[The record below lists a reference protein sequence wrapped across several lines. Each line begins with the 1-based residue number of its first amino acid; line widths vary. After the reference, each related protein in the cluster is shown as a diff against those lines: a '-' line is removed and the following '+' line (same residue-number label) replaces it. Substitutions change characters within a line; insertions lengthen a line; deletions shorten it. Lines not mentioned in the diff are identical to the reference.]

1 MSSDAPMNTSDNP
14 TSMVIAI
21 IIEPTT
27 MNGARVTSRMNMAT
41 PCSHWVV
48 SPTSR
53 VMSDGAPIRSTSA
66 CESVF
71 MCEYRP
77 RLKLVPKPIDAR
89 DAKNCATSAKPSPT
103 AASRNIYMPQRTSGP

>member
-1 MSSDAPMNTSDNP
+1 MLKLLSYLKGYRVKTVLGPIFKLVEAVLELIVPL
-14 TSMVIAI
+14 VVAEI
-21 IIEPTT
+21 IDTAVP
-27 MNGARVTSRMNMAT
+27 
-41 PCSHWVV
+41 
-48 SPTSR
+48 
-53 VMSDGAPIRSTSA
+53 A

-103 AASRNIYMPQRTSGP
+103 AASRNMYMPQRTSGP